1 MDEPRLGNV
10 WITGASSGIGESFAR
25 LAGEHSTKIAISARS
40 AEKLQALQEGG
51 NALFAYPLDVTD
63 AGAVAETVSAIESE
77 FGGIDTAV
85 LNAGVW
91 NPMRAENMDLDA
103 MHQSMEVNYFG
114 VVNAVKAL
122 LPAMIK
128 RGSGHIAIVA
138 SVAGYRG
145 LPTAAGYGPS
155 KAAVIHF
162 AETIALELRRYGIAV
177 SIVNPGFVD
186 TPMTQ
191 VNQYNMPG
199 MISAEDAAGKLLHG
213 ILKKKPAIFFPL
225 GFTYA
230 MRALNFLPYR
240 LYYWLIGRMT
250 GANRKR

>member
-1 MDEPRLGNV
+1 MDERRLGNV

-25 LAGEHSTKIAISARS
+25 LAVEQSQNIAISARS
-40 AEKLQALQEGG
+40 ADKLQALQQSS
-51 NALFAYPLDVTD
+51 ASMHAFPVDVTD
-63 AGAVAETVSAIESE
+63 ASAVTETVAAIEAQ

-91 NPMRAENMDLDA
+91 KPMRAEEMDLDA
-103 MHQSMEVNYFG
+103 MHQSMDVNYFG

-122 LPAMIK
+122 LPGMIE
-128 RGSGHIAIVA
+128 RGGGHIAIVA

-155 KAAVIHF
+155 KAAVMHF
-162 AETIALELRRYGIAV
+162 AETMAVELRRHNITV
-177 SIVNPGFVD
+177 SLVNPGFVD
-186 TPMTQ
+186 TPMTE
-191 VNQYNMPG
+191 VNQYDMPG
-199 MISAEDAAGKLLHG
+199 MISADDAAGKMLDG
-213 ILKKKPAIFFPL
+213 IMKKKPAIFFPF
-225 GFTYA
+225 GFTLA

-240 LYYWLIGRMT
+240 LYYWLIGRIT

>member
-1 MDEPRLGNV
+1 MDERRLGNV

-25 LAGEHSTKIAISARS
+25 LAGENSTKIAISARS
-40 AEKLQALQEGG
+40 AEKLSALQD
-51 NALFAYPLDVTD
+51 ADSKLHAYPLDVTD
-63 AGAVAETVSAIESE
+63 AKAVSETVSAIQDN

-91 NPMRAENMDLDA
+91 NPMRAEEMDLDA

-114 VVNAVKAL
+114 VVNAVHAL
-122 LPAMIK
+122 LPGMIK

-155 KAAVIHF
+155 KAAVMHF
-162 AETIALELRRYGIAV
+162 TETMALELRRYGITV
-177 SIVNPGFVD
+177 SLVNPGFVD

-191 VNQYNMPG
+191 VNQYSMPG
-199 MISAEDAAGKLLHG
+199 IISADDAAKTLLDG
-213 ILKKKPAIFFPL
+213 LLKKKPAIFFPL
-225 GFTYA
+225 GFTLA

-250 GANRKR
+250 GVNKRR